1 MAISSNIVTIVSPL
15 EDSEKSGGADAL
27 GEWRKNTGRLTHLGA
42 VRHFWKNP
50 RASAGRMLTMEMVL
64 GTMTV

>member
-27 GEWRKNTGRLTHLGA
+27 GEWRKNTGRLTPLRSCKALLEKSEG
-42 VRHFWKNP
+42 
-50 RASAGRMLTMEMVL
+50 
-64 GTMTV
+64 